1 MIACRP
7 LQPYTWKPIEGGGRR
22 LFSPYLKNG
31 MVVQVAAARSIRT
44 WTLSG
49 ARFWRCRWSSR
60 PSRSRGALPLAARQ
74 DDGVHLRPDSAGER
88 AALDYAHWPLFGGPF
103 VEAAVDSE
111 QLILKYGKM
120 RRTLDFKTL
129 TVTDVGGAPLRPAR

>member
-31 MVVQVAAARSIRT
+31 MVVQVAARSEFAGLDAFRQAI
-44 WTLSG
+44 L
-49 ARFWRCRWSSR
+49 
-60 PSRSRGALPLAARQ
+60 ALPLEIHLTDTPTVRFRSLRGKMLEFTYGQTPMAN
-74 DDGVHLRPDSAGER
+74 GVAV
-88 AALDYAHWPLFGGPF
+88 DYAHWPLFGGPF

-120 RRTLDFKTL
+120 RRTLDFRRL
-129 TVTDVGGAPLRPAR
+129 TVTDTQ